1 MKPAELP
8 TSPAGRKPAHPATIS
23 LQKKVLEELDFS
35 DTADFEDARR
45 GFIGTIPDARIDDGR
60 GRAVWDMS
68 QYRFLASER
77 SPYTVNPS
85 LWRIARLNME
95 HGLFMVTERIYQVR
109 GFDIA
114 NITFIEGDSGLI
126 VIDPLTCEES
136 ACAALALYVEHRGR
150 RPIRCVIY
158 SHSHADH
165 YGGVRGVISDEDVA
179 SGRVEVIAPD
189 KFMEEAISEN
199 ILCGIPMGRRSQ
211 FQFGTFLEAGEDSHV
226 DSGLGKAM
234 GRGSTGL
241 IAPTRTIRRPRE
253 THVIDGI
260 EIEFQLTPGS
270 EAPAEMN
277 FYFPQLRALN
287 LAENACHTMHNL
299 CPLRGAKTRDALAW
313 ARYLDEALTEYVPH
327 VDVVFAQHHWPVWGS
342 DRVAGFVSE
351 QRDLYRYL
359 HDQTLRLMSH
369 GLTPTEIAEQ
379 MMLPSG
385 LAQRWHARG
394 YYGALVHNI
403 QAIYAHYMG
412 PYDGNPAHL
421 HRLTPEMSG
430 AKYIEYMGGLDAVL
444 ERTRAD
450 FEKGE
455 FRWVVQLLNHAVFAY
470 PQNREVRSLA
480 ADAMEQLAYQA
491 ESATWRNSY
500 LLGARELREGV
511 APIAG
516 KGNRIPPD
524 VIAQLPVE
532 MFLDYLA
539 MRVHG
544 ERAAGMSARFDWI
557 MTDEN
562 ACHRLTVSN
571 GALNHA
577 KGSHGDKADAV
588 MRASR
593 TTLATALRSGGTLL
607 QALEGGQLEVE
618 GNGGLVAQ
626 FFACLDNFNPG
637 FAIVEP

>member
-1 MKPAELP
+1 MKATEAPAS
-8 TSPAGRKPAHPATIS
+8 TAHRKAAHTATIS
-23 LQKKVLEELDFS
+23 AQEKVLQDLDFS
-35 DTADFEDARR
+35 DKADFEDVRR
-45 GFIGTIPDARIDDGR
+45 GFIGTIPDARIVTER
-60 GRAVWDMS
+60 GQTVWDMS
-68 QYRFLASER
+68 QYRFLEAER
-77 SPYTVNPS
+77 APYTANPS
-85 LWRIARLNME
+85 LWRIARLNAE
-95 HGLFMVTERIYQVR
+95 HGLFQVTDGIYQVR

-114 NITFIEGDSGLI
+114 NITFIEGDTGLI
-126 VIDPLTCEES
+126 IIDPLTYEQS
-136 ACAALALYVEHRGR
+136 ARAALALYTQLRGQ
-150 RPIRCVIY
+150 RPVRCVIY

-165 YGGVRGVISDEDVA
+165 YGGVRGVISEEDVN
-179 SGRVEVIAPD
+179 SGRVEVIAPE

-199 ILCGIPMGRRSQ
+199 ILCGVPMGRRSQ
-211 FQFGTFLEAGEDSHV
+211 FQFGTFLDAGEDSHL

-234 GRGSTGL
+234 GRGSSGL
-241 IAPTRTIRRPRE
+241 IAPTRTIRLNRE
-253 THVIDGI
+253 VHVIDGV

-277 FYFPQLRALN
+277 FFFPQFRALN

-327 VDVVFAQHHWPVWGS
+327 VDVVFAQHHWPVWGTK
-342 DRVAGFVSE
+342 RVAAFVSE

-379 MMLPSG
+379 LMLPSG
-385 LAQRWHARG
+385 LAKRWHARG
-394 YYGALVHNI
+394 YYGALVHNV

-412 PYDGNPAHL
+412 PYDGNPANL
-421 HRLTPEMSG
+421 HRLPPEMAG
-430 AKYIEYMGGLDAVL
+430 AKYIAYMGGLSTVL
-444 ERTRAD
+444 ERARND

-455 FRWVVQLLNHAVFAY
+455 FRWVVQLLNHAVFAF
-470 PQNREVRSLA
+470 PENQEARQLA

-500 LLGARELREGV
+500 LLGAKELREGV

-516 KGNRIPPD
+516 KGNRLPPD

-539 MRVHG
+539 IRVHG
-544 ERAAGMSARFDWI
+544 PRAAHLSARFDWI
-557 MTDEN
+557 MQDTND
-562 ACHRLTVSN
+562 CRRLSISN

-577 KGSHGDKADAV
+577 RGSHGDMADAV

-593 TTLATALRSGGTLL
+593 SVLATVLRSGGDLL
-607 QALEGGQLEVE
+607 QAVEAGQLEVE
-618 GNGGLVAQ
+618 GNVTLVRE
-626 FFACLDNFNPG
+626 FLGCLDTFDPA
-637 FAIVEP
+637 FTVVEP